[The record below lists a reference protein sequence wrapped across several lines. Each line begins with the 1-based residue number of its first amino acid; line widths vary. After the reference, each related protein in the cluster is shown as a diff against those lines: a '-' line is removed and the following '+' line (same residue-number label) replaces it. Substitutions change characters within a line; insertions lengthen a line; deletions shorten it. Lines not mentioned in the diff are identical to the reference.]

1 MKSPQQSVY
10 DHGFAVVVAEKHAT
24 GGVTGVCDGVGVK
37 DGVGVVVGV
46 SDGVIEAVGVGVSE
60 VVGVGVGVSVGVGV
74 GVGVSVVVGVGVGVS
89 VVVGVGVGQTIHAA
103 HEAAGPAKLTIVAPY
118 KGPDPSLIT
127 TVAQPVKSTDIDIE

>member
-74 GVGVSVVVGVGVGVS
+74 GVGVSVVVGVGVG
-89 VVVGVGVGQTIHAA
+89 QTIHAA

>member
-24 GGVTGVCDGVGVK
+24 GGVTGVCDGVGVN
-37 DGVGVVVGV
+37 VGVVVGV

-60 VVGVGVGVSVGVGV
+60 VVGVGVGVSVG
-74 GVGVSVVVGVGVGVS
+74 VGVGVGVS